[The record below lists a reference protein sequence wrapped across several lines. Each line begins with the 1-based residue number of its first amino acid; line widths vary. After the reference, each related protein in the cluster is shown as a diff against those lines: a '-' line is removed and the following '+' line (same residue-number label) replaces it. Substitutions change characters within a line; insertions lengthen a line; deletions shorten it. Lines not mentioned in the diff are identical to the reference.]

1 MRQAEGMDDERVLR
15 LIAGGESEQVERKE
29 QLKNK
34 KPEVCQAICAFA
46 NDFPRTRQ
54 PGIVVIGQADKGQ
67 PVGLPITDALLR
79 ELSDLRTNGGILPF
93 PQISVRQ
100 IALEGVP
107 VAVVIVEPSSAPP
120 VRYEG
125 RTYIR
130 VGPTRRL
137 ATAEEEAVLTERRQ
151 AANLPFD
158 ARAITSATIADL
170 DVGRFSDEVLPQLVA
185 DDILRENHRP
195 VHQQMASLRLV
206 VPGDFLPTPTGLL
219 LIGRD
224 PQAHLPGSYTQF
236 VRFDGLRLS
245 DPIRSEHSVSG
256 TLPDVM
262 LEVEEVLR
270 ANIDTVIEIEGLA
283 TERRTPS
290 VPFEALQ
297 QLYRNALLHRT
308 YESSNA
314 PVRVSWF
321 ADRVEIHS
329 PGGPF
334 GQVTVETIGQPGLT
348 DYRNPTVA
356 GALNRLGFVQR
367 FGVGIQIS
375 RDRLEQNGNPPLEIQ
390 ASVSA
395 VVAIVRLKL

>member
-1 MRQAEGMDDERVLR
+1 MDDDAALKIIR
-15 LIAGGESEQVERKE
+15 GGESEQVERKE

-46 NDFPRTRQ
+46 NDFPRTGK
-54 PGIVVIGQADKGQ
+54 PGFVVIGQSDSGN

-79 ELSDLRTNGGILPF
+79 ELADLRTNGGILPF
-93 PQISVRQ
+93 PQISVRELKLDG
-100 IALEGVP
+100 IP
-107 VAVVIVEPSSAPP
+107 VAVVIVEPSTAPP

-130 VGPTRRL
+130 VGPSRRL
-137 ATAEEEAVLTERRQ
+137 ATAEEEAVLTERRL

-158 ARAITSATIADL
+158 ARAVPSATIADL
-170 DVGRFSDEVLPQLVA
+170 DVNRFRDEILPQLIA
-185 DDILRENHRP
+185 DDILTENHRP
-195 VHQQMASLRLV
+195 VYQQMASLRLTA
-206 VPGDFLPTPTGLL
+206 PGEYVPTPTGLL
-219 LIGRD
+219 IVGRD
-224 PQAHLPGSYTQF
+224 PGAHIPGAYTQF
-236 VRFDGLRLS
+236 VRFDGTQLS

-256 TLPDVM
+256 PLSDVM
-262 LEVEEVLR
+262 LEVEEILR
-270 ANIDTVIEIEGLA
+270 ANIDTVIEFEGLA

-321 ADRVEIHS
+321 ADRVEIQS

-348 DYRNPTVA
+348 DYRNPTLA
-356 GALNRLGFVQR
+356 GAMNRLGFVQR

-375 RDRLEQNGNPPLEIQ
+375 RDRLAQNGNPALEIQ
-390 ASVSA
+390 ASVAA
-395 VVAIVRLKL
+395 VAVIVRLKS

>member
-1 MRQAEGMDDERVLR
+1 MDDESVLR
-15 LIAGGESEQVERKE
+15 LIRGSESEQVERKE

-46 NDFPRTRQ
+46 NDFPRTRK
-54 PGIVVIGQADKGQ
+54 PGIVVIGQADKGA
-67 PVGLPITDALLR
+67 PIGLPITDALLR

-93 PQISVRQ
+93 PQISVRE
-100 IALEGVP
+100 LELDGVP
-107 VAVVIVEPSSAPP
+107 VAVVVVEPSNAPP
-120 VRYEG
+120 VRFDG

-158 ARAITSATIADL
+158 ARAVPSATIADL
-170 DVGRFSDEVLPQLVA
+170 AIDRFTDEFLPQLIA
-185 DDILRENHRP
+185 DDILRENHRAVP
-195 VHQQMASLRLV
+195 QQMASLRLV
-206 VPGDFLPTPTGLL
+206 TPGEFLPTPTGLL
-219 LIGRD
+219 LVGRD

-236 VRFDGLRLS
+236 IRFDGTQLS
-245 DPIRSEHSVSG
+245 DPIRSEHQVTG

-270 ANIDTVIEIEGLA
+270 ANIDTVIDFEGLSA
-283 TERRTPS
+283 ERRTPS

-308 YESSNA
+308 YEASNA
-314 PVRVSWF
+314 PVRVTWF
-321 ADRVEIHS
+321 DDRVEIHS

-348 DYRNPTVA
+348 DYRNPTLA
-356 GALNRLGFVQR
+356 GVLNRLGFVQR
-367 FGVGIQIS
+367 FGVGIQVS
-375 RDRLEQNGNPPLEIQ
+375 RDRLAQNGNPPLEFQ

-395 VVAIVRLKL
+395 VAAIIGLKS